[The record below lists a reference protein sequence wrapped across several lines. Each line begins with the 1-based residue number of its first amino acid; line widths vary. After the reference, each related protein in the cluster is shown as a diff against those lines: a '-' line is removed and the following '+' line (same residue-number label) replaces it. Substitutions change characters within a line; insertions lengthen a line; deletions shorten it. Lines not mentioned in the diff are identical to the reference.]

1 MKKICIVTAIRS
13 EYGILRNLIRKLAE
27 DTQVDLRLVVT
38 GAHLSEEFGF
48 TYKQIEEDGFKIDK
62 KIEIP
67 LDVSSEKG
75 ISIAMGEALKSFTK
89 YFKEEK
95 FDLVIL
101 LGDRYETFAIASA
114 ATLTKTPI
122 AHLHGGEL
130 SLGAIDD
137 AFRHSITKMSNIHFT
152 STEDYRKRV
161 IQLGEDPSRVFNVG
175 ALGVENIKNLELKS
189 KKELEE
195 DLNINLEGKYAV
207 LAYHPVTLSNVP
219 IREQIHVLLEG
230 IRKSVEEY
238 DFKYIIIGSNAD
250 QSAFEINE
258 LFEIFA
264 KEKSNNVFFFKT
276 LDLINYL
283 SLLQNA
289 EFMIGNSSSGIIEA
303 PSFKIPVINIGS
315 RQKGRITSKENLNID
330 LNKEEIEFNV
340 KRCLYDDE
348 FKKRVFSAK
357 NPYEKEGTSD
367 SIVVLIKDVLNKN
380 KINLQK
386 EFYDL

>member
-1 MKKICIVTAIRS
+1 MKKVCIVTAIRS
-13 EYGILRNLIRKLAE
+13 EYGILRNLIRKFSE
-27 DTQVDLRLVVT
+27 DSQIDFRLVVT

-48 TYKQIEEDGFKIDK
+48 TYKRIEEDGFKIDE

-67 LDVSSEKG
+67 LDVSNEEG
-75 ISIAMGEALKSFTK
+75 ISIAMAEALKSFAK
-89 YFKEEK
+89 YFNKEK
-95 FDLVIL
+95 FDLIVL
-101 LGDRYETFAIASA
+101 LGDRYETFAIATA

-175 ALGVENIKNLELKS
+175 ALGVENIKNLDLKS

-207 LAYHPVTLSNVP
+207 LAYHPVTLSVVP
-219 IREQIHVLLEG
+219 IREQIHILLES

-238 DFKYIIIGSNAD
+238 DLKYIIIGSNAD
-250 QSAFEINE
+250 QNALEINE
-258 LFEIFA
+258 LFGIFTR
-264 KEKSNNVFFFKT
+264 EKSNNVFFFKT
-276 LDLINYL
+276 LELIDYL
-283 SLLQNA
+283 SILKNA
-289 EFMIGNSSSGIIEA
+289 EFMIGNSSSAIIEA
-303 PSFKIPVINIGS
+303 PSFKLPVINIGD
-315 RQKGRITSKENLNID
+315 RQMGRITSKASLNID
-330 LNKEEIEFNV
+330 LNKEDIEFNI
-340 KRCLYDDE
+340 KRCLYDEE
-348 FKKRVFSAK
+348 FKKSVFNAN

-367 SIVVLIKDVLNKN
+367 SILIIIKDILNKN

-386 EFYDL
+386 KFFDL